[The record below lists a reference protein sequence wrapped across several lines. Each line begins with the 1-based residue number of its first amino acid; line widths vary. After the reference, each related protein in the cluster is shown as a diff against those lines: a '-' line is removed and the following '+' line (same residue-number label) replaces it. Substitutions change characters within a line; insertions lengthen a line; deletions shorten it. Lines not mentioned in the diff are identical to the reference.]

1 MSRPFKITVGKKAP
15 FVVIADSK
23 SLAEKH
29 ATSLAT
35 EGLTS
40 EARPL
45 TEAEYKTV
53 DFKSE
58 SFIRVA
64 GGKDGAVVTPY
75 AFVLGKE
82 TTYGLA
88 ASQAV
93 AERHLAELLK
103 EKASFSVEPLENS
116 EYASVNWAE
125 VQTIEAPKREPKAAG
140 EDGDSKNQTDMGEVP
155 GFEDKK

>member
-1 MSRPFKITVGKKAP
+1 MSRPFTITIGKKKP

-45 TEAEYKTV
+45 TEADYKTV
-53 DFKSE
+53 DFKSDD
-58 SFIRVA
+58 FGRIP
-64 GGKDGAVVTPY
+64 GGKEDAVITPF
-75 AFVLGKE
+75 AFTLGDE
-82 TTYGLA
+82 THYGLA

-93 AERHLAELLK
+93 ADRHLAGLLK
-103 EKASFSVEPLENS
+103 EKATFTVEPVEAAEYPSIDWKNAVILETQK
-116 EYASVNWAE
+116 A
-125 VQTIEAPKREPKAAG
+125 EPKA
-140 EDGDSKNQTDMGEVP
+140 EGDSENQEEMKDIP
-155 GFEDKK
+155 GFEEKK